1 MQIPY
6 YKEGLEGV
14 LKPTVRSLKAAI
26 ATYEMQGGTA
36 NIIVH
41 DDGIQIIS
49 EEERAERKEFY
60 EENNIGWTARPAH
73 KAKLNLKGVETT
85 FLRKGKFKKAS
96 NMNFGMWIS
105 CRVEEKLV
113 ARQLDTWTASDE
125 AFAYQECMKE
135 VLEEDEGTSWAE
147 GMWCRFAAGLC
158 SLTYRQA
165 TFDSATTS
173 SSSTLIPAYRKTVC
187 SMQPARWNSTQ
198 TLLSCN
204 MLQA

>member
-1 MQIPY
+1 VQIPY
-6 YKEGLEGV
+6 YKEGLEVV

-36 NIIVH
+36 NMVVH

-73 KAKLNLKGVETT
+73 KAKLTLKGVETT

-113 ARQLDTWTASDE
+113 ARQLDSWTASDE
-125 AFAYQECMKE
+125 AFEYQECMKE

-147 GMWCRFAAGLC
+147 GMSAQSRDPTLHSDIWTGNIRFGDYILII
-158 SLTYRQA
+158 
-165 TFDSATTS
+165 DSDTRVDDEDVVAETNVAC
-173 SSSTLIPAYRKTVC
+173 PYVRV
-187 SMQPARWNSTQ
+187 
-198 TLLSCN
+198 
-204 MLQA
+204 